1 MPRDSVAY
9 NLIKNAAGWKSTL
22 RMAKEVLALVAR
34 VITWMAL
41 KVSSEVFSH

>member
-1 MPRDSVAY
+1 MPRYSVAY
-9 NLIKNAAGWKSTL
+9 NVIQNAAGWKSTL

-41 KVSSEVFSH
+41 NV

>member
-1 MPRDSVAY
+1 MPRYSIAH
-9 NLIKNAAGWKSTL
+9 NMIHNAAGWKSTL

-41 KVSSEVFSH
+41 KV